1 MGYAIIK
8 GGLMEYALNRQ
19 SQSLTPI
26 NITYRKNIVN
36 SRIAC
41 TYGDPVNGIY
51 KVTSINLEDATQPY
65 EYALVDSTGAAKT
78 YTGVSIHKYNGT
90 ITTTSGYS
98 GETVYVRIVPKTVP
112 EYYDT
117 AIMTDPFVAIE
128 AHTIYTIVASYGGS
142 VGFTAAAHEHIS
154 IGDSNSVFQ
163 IKSGSTVITSNVNDV
178 EGLTIVSKPAWVSG
192 TAKDITISA
201 NTSSSVRS
209 GEINLSCTY
218 NGQTVTGKAT
228 ILQAKDELQS
238 ITFKSYNGSTT
249 TPINV
254 DKGTT
259 VSASSFKVS
268 GSYASGKSNVEL
280 TPTYIST
287 NYNSGY
293 ATSVNITS
301 AGSIYLKAGS
311 VVSSAI
317 SVTVNSVTSITATSN
332 TDNYVFVNQ
341 ILNTSD
347 FTVYDQT
354 GERVNSFTISPT
366 SFNSAGSNK
375 TVTITVDGTAS
386 TTVSL
391 TAVASTDTIE
401 LQGSTL
407 KQGPSG
413 SSAVPKPETNAHHLF
428 QELDGTYKNGDIII
442 MKVNA
447 PSNSRIMESTQAVIN
462 GSGNYTATGS
472 AAPAG
477 FLNYICDG
485 LPLNS
490 TFKYI
495 VGESFGYG
503 NAGAS
508 TDNIH
513 LTFFAYFTSTPYT
526 ASIQYAKIN

>member
-26 NITYRKNIVN
+26 NTIYRKNIVN

-128 AHTIYTIVASYGGS
+128 AHTIYTIVASYGGN

-201 NTSSSVRS
+201 NATSSVRS
-209 GEINLSCTY
+209 GEIILSCTY
-218 NGQTVTGKAT
+218 RDQTVTGKAS

-259 VSASSFKVS
+259 VSASSFKVN

-280 TPTYIST
+280 IPTYIST

-354 GERVNSFTISPT
+354 GERVNDFTISPT
-366 SFNSAGSNK
+366 SFSSAGSNK
-375 TVTITVDGTAS
+375 TVTITVGEAS
-386 TTVSL
+386 DTVSL
-391 TAVASTDTIE
+391 TAVASTDIE
-401 LQGSTL
+401 LQESTL

-413 SSAVPKPETNAHHLF
+413 SSAVPKSETNAHHLF

-442 MKVNA
+442 MKIDANYH
-447 PSNSRIMESTQAVIN
+447 SRIMESTQAVIN
-462 GSGNYTATGS
+462 GSGNYTATSS
-472 AAPAG
+472 AAPTG
-477 FLNYICDG
+477 FLNYSLEGD

-490 TFKYI
+490 TFKYV
-495 VGESFGYG
+495 VGEGFSYG